1 MITGKKF
8 IFCASFVFLLLLVSC
23 TTTKLKSVWK
33 DDTYDGYI
41 NNIMVVGIFD
51 RIEIRKFFEREFV
64 KQFKNLDT
72 EAIASADAI
81 PPEKELNE
89 NVILGEARKQG
100 TDMIM
105 VTHLISIDEKSAFHP
120 QRHLGGFNSYYHWA
134 YAYVHGPRYY
144 THGTLSVYLTSN
156 LYETKT
162 EKLIWSVT
170 SKTMDVHESK
180 YNIVK
185 SLSKAVIKS
194 LSDNKLLK

>member
-8 IFCASFVFLLLLVSC
+8 IFCASFAFLLLLASC

-33 DDTYDGYI
+33 DNTYDGYI
-41 NNIMVVGIFD
+41 NNIMVVGIFE
-51 RIEIRKFFEREFV
+51 RLEIRKFFEREFV

-72 EAIASADAI
+72 KAIASADAI
-81 PPEKELNE
+81 PPEEELNE

-120 QRHLGGFNSYYHWA
+120 QRNLGGFNSYYHWA

-144 THGTLSVYLTSN
+144 TQGTLTVYLTSN

-162 EKLIWSVT
+162 EKLIWSGT

-185 SLSKAVIKS
+185 SLSKVVIKS

>member
-1 MITGKKF
+1 MITVKKI
-8 IFCASFVFLLLLVSC
+8 IFLVTIVFLSSLVSC

-33 DDTYDGYI
+33 DNTYNGYI
-41 NNIMVVGIFD
+41 NNIMVVGIFERRD
-51 RIEIRKFFEREFV
+51 IRKFFERELV
-64 KQFKNLDT
+64 NLFANHDT

-81 PPEKELNE
+81 PSEEELNE
-89 NVILGEARKQG
+89 SVILGEARKQG
-100 TDMIM
+100 IDMIM
-105 VTHLISIDEKSAFHP
+105 VTHLLSIDETSAFHP
-120 QRHLGGFNSYYHWA
+120 QRNLGGFNSYYHWA

-144 THGTLSVYLTSN
+144 SQGTLSVYLTSN

-185 SLSKAVIKS
+185 SLSKVVIKS
-194 LSDNKLLK
+194 LSNNKLLK

>member
-1 MITGKKF
+1 MITAKKI

-33 DDTYDGYI
+33 DNTYNGYI
-41 NNIMVVGIFD
+41 NDIMVVGIFERRD
-51 RIEIRKFFEREFV
+51 IRKFFERELV
-64 KQFKNLDT
+64 NQFKNHDT

-81 PPEKELNE
+81 PSEKELNE

-105 VTHLISIDEKSAFHP
+105 VTHLLSIDEKSAFHP
-120 QRHLGGFNSYYHWA
+120 QRNLGGFNSYYHWA

-144 THGTLSVYLTSN
+144 SQGTLSVYLTSN

-170 SKTMDVHESK
+170 SKTMDVNESK

-185 SLSKAVIKS
+185 SLSKVVIKS
-194 LSDNKLLK
+194 LSDNGLLK